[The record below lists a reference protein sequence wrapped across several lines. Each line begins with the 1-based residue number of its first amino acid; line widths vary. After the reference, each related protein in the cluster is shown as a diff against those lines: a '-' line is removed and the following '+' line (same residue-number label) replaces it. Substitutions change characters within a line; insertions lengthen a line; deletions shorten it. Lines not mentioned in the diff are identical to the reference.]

1 MEIGTNRKSTCRVTI
16 HRDYVKDRKCINQY
30 EVVKTISEGVHG
42 KVKLAYDTKSGQNVA
57 LKVLRR
63 ACRTMRGIDAIHRE
77 IAVLKTVRH
86 DNVISCLELIDDQS
100 YAKVYLALEYAEIGR
115 LPWRKEADEQI
126 CRHEWGRIQELKK
139 AMVMGSNVDRQWSST
154 KLEDSITGRPSQ
166 PPPCLSDIHTPST
179 SNFASQCLLKEPE
192 NHSLE
197 PFTDHFQYVP
207 CITQEQAR
215 RIITDVVSGL
225 EYLHEC
231 GIIHRDIKPENL
243 LWTKEH
249 RVKIAD
255 FSTAYIDVTDDADQS
270 TRYLALHGKPHYK
283 FNESQEMLKTVGTPG
298 FIAPELCCM
307 KVDIKN
313 AQSLQQVDVWSLGA
327 TLYCLIFARLP
338 FVAANEYQLYQT
350 MAIQDA
356 FISTQRLVPVVPR
369 MDGESTFKCNQ
380 YRKDEIVEY
389 EQVGDSL
396 IELLQKMLV
405 RNPHQR
411 IRLAG
416 IKSHPWLA

>member
-1 MEIGTNRKSTCRVTI
+1 MEIDTNRKSTRRVTI
-16 HRDYVKDRKCINQY
+16 HRDHVKDRKCINQY

-42 KVKLAYDTKSGQNVA
+42 KVKLAYDTKSGQKVA

-63 ACRTMRGIDAIHRE
+63 ACRTTRGIDTIHRE
-77 IAVLKTVRH
+77 IAVLKRVRH

-139 AMVMGSNVDRQWSST
+139 NMVMGLNMDPQST
-154 KLEDSITGRPSQ
+154 SAKLEDSITGRPSQ
-166 PPPCLSDIHTPST
+166 LPPCLSDIHTLST
-179 SNFASQCLLKEPE
+179 SHFDSQCILKEPKT
-192 NHSLE
+192 HWPE
-197 PFTDHFQYVP
+197 PFTEHFQYVP

-215 RIITDVVSGL
+215 RIIADVVSGL

-243 LWTKEH
+243 LWTRDY

-255 FSTAYIDVTDDADQS
+255 FSTAYVDVTDDSDQS
-270 TRYLALHGKPHYK
+270 TCYTSSHGKRQYT
-283 FNESQEMLKTVGTPG
+283 FNKSQEMLKTVGTPG

-313 AQSLQQVDVWSLGA
+313 AQTLQQVDVWSLGA

-338 FVAANEYQLYQT
+338 FVALNEYQLYQK
-350 MAIQDA
+350 MAIQNA
-356 FISTQRLVPVVPR
+356 LISTQRLMPVVPSV
-369 MDGESTFKCNQ
+369 DDESTFKVNH

-389 EQVGDSL
+389 EHVGDSL
-396 IELLQKMLV
+396 IDLLQKMLV

-416 IKSHPWLA
+416 IKSHPWLD